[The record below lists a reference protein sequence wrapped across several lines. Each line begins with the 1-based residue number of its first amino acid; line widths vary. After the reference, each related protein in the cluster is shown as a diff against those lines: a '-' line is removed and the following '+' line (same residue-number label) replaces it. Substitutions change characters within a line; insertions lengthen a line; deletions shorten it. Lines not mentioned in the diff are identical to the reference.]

1 MAHFCSTVASSA
13 VNRTMRASWFCQ
25 EIRMAGGKGTHLEG
39 GCNVRRLKAVSIGR
53 QFTHNTPCHLESSR
67 QVLMHENNF
76 VKNHRLRRS
85 TLMEQI
91 GWRERSNILWPT
103 TMEFIHGML
112 QDSVKFCGKV
122 PSVKPRARVGDGWF
136 GEITDSSGCRR
147 AGKVPNACRREHL
160 VVELAGIEDSR
171 L

>member
-1 MAHFCSTVASSA
+1 
-13 VNRTMRASWFCQ
+13 MRASWFCQ
-25 EIRMAGGKGTHLEG
+25 EMRMVGGKGTHLEG
-39 GCNVRRLKAVSIGR
+39 SCNVRRLEAVSIGR
-53 QFTHNTPCHLESSR
+53 RFTHDTPRLLESSR
-67 QVLMHENNF
+67 QALIHENDF

-122 PSVKPRARVGDGWF
+122 PSVKPRARVGDGWLR
-136 GEITDSSGCRR
+136 ERTESSGCRG
-147 AGKVPNACRREHL
+147 AGQVPDARRRKHL

>member
-25 EIRMAGGKGTHLEG
+25 EIHMMGGKGTHLEG
-39 GCNVRRLKAVSIGR
+39 GCNVRCLETVSIGR
-53 QFTHNTPCHLESSR
+53 HFTHDIPRLLESSR
-67 QVLMHENNF
+67 QVLIHENDF

-91 GWRERSNILWPT
+91 GWRKRSNILWPT

-122 PSVKPRARVGDGWF
+122 PSMKPRARVGDGWF
-136 GEITDSSGCRR
+136 GERTDSSGCRR
-147 AGKVPNACRREHL
+147 AGKVTNACCREHL